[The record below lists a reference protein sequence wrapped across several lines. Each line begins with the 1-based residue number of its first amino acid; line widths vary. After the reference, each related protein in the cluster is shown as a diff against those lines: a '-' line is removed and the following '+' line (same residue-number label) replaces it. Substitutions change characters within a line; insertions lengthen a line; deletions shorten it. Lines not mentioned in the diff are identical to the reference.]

1 MAQPQDIMRSLLPPL
16 PAAVDLCDA
25 YALPASVPG
34 HPFVRVNMISS
45 LDGAISISGRS
56 GALGGPADHRV
67 FHTLRALTDVVL
79 VGAGTMRTEGYGPVR
94 LSEAEQIQRQARG
107 QHPVPPIAV
116 VTRSC
121 HLDWTSPFFTQ
132 AQARPLV
139 LTTRDSHDHARA
151 SCAAEVIVC
160 GDTQVDMAIAVRELA
175 ARGANSVLVEGGPG
189 LNAQLVGTGLLDEL
203 CLTLSPRL
211 VAGTGPRVLAG
222 PELLQALTVEVRHI
236 LEEDSFLFLRL
247 KTGTDHHRDNVNIAP
262 TEERTPG

>member
-1 MAQPQDIMRSLLPPL
+1 MRSLLPPL
-16 PAAVDLCDA
+16 LAAVDLRDA
-25 YALPASVPG
+25 YALPAPVPG

-45 LDGAISISGRS
+45 LDGAITINGRS
-56 GALGGPADHRV
+56 GTLGGPADHRV

-94 LSEAEQIQRQARG
+94 LGDAEQTQRQAHG
-107 QHPVPPIAV
+107 QHPIPPIAV

-139 LTTRDSHDHARA
+139 LTTRDAHDHARA
-151 SCAAEVIVC
+151 RASRAAEVIVC
-160 GDTQVDMAIAVRELA
+160 GDTQVDMAIAMRELA
-175 ARGANSVLVEGGPG
+175 ARGATSVLVEGGPG
-189 LNAQLVGTGLLDEL
+189 LNAQLVGAGLLDEL

-222 PELLQALTVEVRHI
+222 PELLQALTVDIRHI

-247 KTGTDHHRDNVNIAP
+247 KTGTDHHRDNANIAP
-262 TEERTPG
+262 SEERTPG